1 MPSDL
6 YLSCGPSDLAP
17 TAKSCE
23 CGASLKA
30 LLFADALRLLASFL
44 LSSDRAVLQLL
55 HVLDWRPVLQQL
67 SPLAA
72 QLPSTQTYPSSG
84 DQSSLLD
91 NDMTMSQV
99 DATAG
104 SAASQRNSSSRSAQG
119 LDAGAKAWA
128 TQLLLLVLPA
138 YVIMTDADMP
148 EWITRLITGDHDHS
162 AAVGV
167 TLCQVLQRRIILLA

>member
-1 MPSDL
+1 M
-6 YLSCGPSDLAP
+6 
-17 TAKSCE
+17 
-23 CGASLKA
+23 
-30 LLFADALRLLASFL
+30 
-44 LSSDRAVLQLL
+44 LQLL

-72 QLPSTQTYPSSG
+72 QLPSTQTYPTSG

-91 NDMTMSQV
+91 NDMTMSQP
-99 DATAG
+99 DSAAE
-104 SAASQRNSSSRSAQG
+104 SAASQQNSSSRSAQS

-162 AAVGV
+162 AAAGV
-167 TLCQVLQRRIILLA
+167 VLCQVLQRRITLSA